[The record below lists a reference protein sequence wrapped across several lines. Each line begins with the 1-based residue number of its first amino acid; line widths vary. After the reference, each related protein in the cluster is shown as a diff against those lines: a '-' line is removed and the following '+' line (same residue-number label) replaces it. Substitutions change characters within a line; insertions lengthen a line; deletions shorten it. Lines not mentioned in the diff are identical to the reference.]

1 LNIELGNILD
11 NLFGGVYYV
20 DKNRKIKY
28 WNQEAK
34 EITGYSK
41 DDVIGHYCYDNILQH
56 VNDEGINLCLNG
68 CPLEKTIND
77 GKKREAEVF
86 LHHKDGHRVPVMVR
100 AVPIRDN
107 NDKIIG
113 AVELFLENKKRKSLE
128 EKLLKLR
135 KENYQDELTNI
146 SNRKYLENILNEFL
160 LNKNI
165 DKQKIAFCFLDI
177 DDFKYIN
184 DNYGH
189 LIGDKVLK
197 MTAKTLEKNIRPSDK
212 VFRWGGDEFALILF
226 DIENNQQ
233 LNKILSRIKSLLNN
247 SFINYNDEKIN
258 ITMSFGS
265 TIIKVDDSIESLVK
279 RADKNMYESKKKGKD
294 SITIS

>member
-1 LNIELGNILD
+1 MNIELGNILD

-20 DKNRKIKY
+20 DKERKIKY
-28 WNQEAK
+28 WNQEAE
-34 EITGYSK
+34 EITGYTK
-41 DDVIGHYCYDNILQH
+41 DEVIGNYCYDNILQH
-56 VNDEGINLCLNG
+56 VNEEGLNLCMNG

-77 GKKREAEVF
+77 GQKREAEVF
-86 LHHKDGHRVPVMVR
+86 LHHKDGHRVPVVIR

-107 NDKIIG
+107 NDKIMG

-128 EKLLKLR
+128 EKLVKLR

-146 SNRKYLENILNEFL
+146 SNRKYLESILNEFL
-160 LNKNI
+160 SNKNI
-165 DKQKIAFCFLDI
+165 KKQKIAFCFLDI

-197 MTAKTLEKNIRPSDK
+197 MTAKTLEKNIRPADK

-233 LNKILSRIKSLLNN
+233 LSKILSRIRSLLNN
-247 SFINYNDEKIN
+247 SFINHNEETIN
-258 ITMSFGS
+258 ITMSIGS
-265 TIIKVDDSIESLVK
+265 TIIKADDNIESLTK
-279 RADKNMYESKKKGKD
+279 RADRNMYESKKQGKD